1 LYKIQKALPVFSA
14 FEKQTSTTLTLMLLE
29 SYMQDKEGKDIGDG
43 VAVLWVSKKEIEII
57 RIGSSPA

>member
-1 LYKIQKALPVFSA
+1 
-14 FEKQTSTTLTLMLLE
+14 
-29 SYMQDKEGKDIGDG
+29 MQDKEGKDIGDG

>member
-1 LYKIQKALPVFSA
+1 
-14 FEKQTSTTLTLMLLE
+14 MLLE